1 MRQPKLIDYILL
13 TTLSLIWAS
22 AFFNIKI
29 ATYSFGPVTIAFL
42 RVFFGAIPVLLLC
55 YYKNIKIEAFS
66 KDWHWFAMIGFINL
80 VAPFFLI
87 AYGVKSV
94 QSNLAA
100 ILMSTT
106 PLSSTV
112 LGHFF
117 TKNEK
122 FNLIKTFGILIGFSG
137 IVFLFSDNIL
147 IDENNFTSALL
158 ILLGSTC
165 YVVGGVLTLKI
176 SKKKNEN
183 VTGSILIWAII
194 YVRAFG
200 LGPFAG
206 LLSIFTADVGTL
218 GKLFSEATDNAD
230 KKQIEGITA
239 TGSNKSSIIRY
250 GLIPQ
255 IFPIFISQS
264 LYFFESNTRSA
275 VILGVVGAGGIGLQ
289 LTERMKAQYWDQT
302 LFIIVLILIMVAII
316 DSISRA
322 IRKRIIYE

>member
-1 MRQPKLIDYILL
+1 MKTPKLIDYVLL
-13 TTLSLIWAS
+13 TILALIWAS

-29 ATYSFGPVTIAFL
+29 ATYSFGPITIAFL

-66 KDWHWFAMIGFINL
+66 KDWHWFAIIGLINL

-112 LGHFF
+112 LAHFY

-122 FNLIKTFGILIGFSG
+122 FNIIKTVGILIGFSG
-137 IVFLFSDNIL
+137 IVYLFSDNIL
-147 IDENNFTSALL
+147 IDQNNFVSALL

-165 YVVGGVLTLKI
+165 YVIGGVLTLKI

-194 YVRAFG
+194 ILIPFVSIIEQPWQSVPRTDSLISVIYLGIVPTGIAWLLRFRILKNNGLIFQSQVSYLIPIFGTILGFIFLKELITTKVIISLIAVCIGVYFVRKG
-200 LGPFAG
+200 DN
-206 LLSIFTADVGTL
+206 SK
-218 GKLFSEATDNAD
+218 KLFN
-230 KKQIEGITA
+230 
-239 TGSNKSSIIRY
+239 
-250 GLIPQ
+250 
-255 IFPIFISQS
+255 F
-264 LYFFESNTRSA
+264 
-275 VILGVVGAGGIGLQ
+275 
-289 LTERMKAQYWDQT
+289 
-302 LFIIVLILIMVAII
+302 
-316 DSISRA
+316 
-322 IRKRIIYE
+322 

>member
-1 MRQPKLIDYILL
+1 MKKPKLLDYFLL
-13 TTLSLIWAS
+13 TILALIWAS

-42 RVFFGAIPVLLLC
+42 RVFFGAIPVLIIC
-55 YYKNIKIEAFS
+55 YYRNIKIEAFS
-66 KDWHWFAMIGFINL
+66 RDWHWFAMIGFINL

-112 LGHFF
+112 LGHFYL
-117 TKNEK
+117 KNEK

-137 IVFLFSDNIL
+137 ILYLFSDNLL
-147 IDENNFTSALL
+147 IHENNFLSALL

-176 SKKKNEN
+176 KNKKNEN

-194 YVRAFG
+194 ILIPLVSF
-200 LGPFAG
+200 
-206 LLSIFTADVGTL
+206 
-218 GKLFSEATDNAD
+218 
-230 KKQIEGITA
+230 IEQPW
-239 TGSNKSSIIRY
+239 NLRPRLDSSISVIYLGLVSTGIAWLLRFRILINN
-250 GLIPQ
+250 GLIFQ
-255 IFPIFISQS
+255 SQVSYLIPIFG
-264 LYFFESNTRSA
+264 T
-275 VILGVVGAGGIGLQ
+275 ILSYIFLKE
-289 LTERMKAQYWDQT
+289 LITFK
-302 LFIIVLILIMVAII
+302 VLISLLAVSVGIYFV
-316 DSISRA
+316 
-322 IRKRIIYE
+322 RKADN

>member
-1 MRQPKLIDYILL
+1 MRQPKLFDYILL
-13 TTLSLIWAS
+13 TLLALIWAS

-29 ATYSFGPVTIAFL
+29 ATYSFGPITIAFL

-55 YYKNIKIEAFS
+55 YFKNIKIEAFS

-87 AYGVKSV
+87 AYGVQSV

-112 LGHFF
+112 LGHFY

-137 IVFLFSDNIL
+137 IIFLFSDNLMIN
-147 IDENNFTSALL
+147 ENNFISALL

-176 SKKKNEN
+176 SKKRNEN
-183 VTGSILIWAII
+183 VTGSILIWATII
-194 YVRAFG
+194 LIPLVVMIDQPWNIVPRLDSTISVIY
-200 LGPFAG
+200 LGIVSTGIAW
-206 LLSIFTADVGTL
+206 LLRFRILVT
-218 GKLFSEATDNAD
+218 N
-230 KKQIEGITA
+230 
-239 TGSNKSSIIRY
+239 
-250 GLIPQ
+250 GLIFQ
-255 IFPIFISQS
+255 SQVSYLIPIFGTILSFIFLKELITIKVLVS
-264 LYFFESNTRSA
+264 LIAVSVGIYFVR
-275 VILGVVGAGGIGLQ
+275 
-289 LTERMKAQYWDQT
+289 KADIQPN
-302 LFIIVLILIMVAII
+302 
-316 DSISRA
+316 S
-322 IRKRIIYE
+322 

>member
-1 MRQPKLIDYILL
+1 MRQPKILDYFLL
-13 TTLSLIWAS
+13 TLLALIWAS

-55 YYKNIKIEAFS
+55 YIKKVKIEAFS
-66 KDWHWFAMIGFINL
+66 KDWHRFAMIGFINL

-87 AYGVKSV
+87 AYGVQSV

-112 LGHFF
+112 LGHFYL
-117 TKNEK
+117 KNEK
-122 FNLIKTFGILIGFSG
+122 FNFIKTVGILIGFAG
-137 IVFLFSDNIL
+137 IIFLFSDNIL
-147 IDENNFTSALL
+147 IDENNFFSALL

-194 YVRAFG
+194 VLIPLVCLIEKPWVLEPRLDSTISVIYLG
-200 LGPFAG
+200 LVSTGIAW
-206 LLSIFTADVGTL
+206 LLRFKILV
-218 GKLFSEATDNAD
+218 N
-230 KKQIEGITA
+230 
-239 TGSNKSSIIRY
+239 N
-250 GLIPQ
+250 GLIFQ
-255 IFPIFISQS
+255 SQVSYLIPIFGTILSYIFLKELITIKVFIS
-264 LYFFESNTRSA
+264 LIAVVIGIYF
-275 VILGVVGAGGIGLQ
+275 VK
-289 LTERMKAQYWDQT
+289 KA
-302 LFIIVLILIMVAII
+302 
-316 DSISRA
+316 R
-322 IRKRIIYE
+322 

>member
-1 MRQPKLIDYILL
+1 MKQPKLLDYLL
-13 TTLSLIWAS
+13 LVLLALIWAS

-55 YYKNIKIEAFS
+55 YYKDIKIEAFS

-112 LGHFF
+112 LGHFY

-122 FNLIKTFGILIGFSG
+122 FNFIKTFGILIGFSG
-137 IVFLFSDNIL
+137 ILYLFSDNLL
-147 IDENNFTSALL
+147 IDDNNFLSALL

-176 SKKKNEN
+176 KKKKNEN
-183 VTGSILIWAII
+183 VTGSILIWAVII
-194 YVRAFG
+194 LIPLVSFIEQPWNVTPRLDSTISVIYLG
-200 LGPFAG
+200 LVSTGIAW
-206 LLSIFTADVGTL
+206 LLRFRILV
-218 GKLFSEATDNAD
+218 N
-230 KKQIEGITA
+230 
-239 TGSNKSSIIRY
+239 N
-250 GLIPQ
+250 GLIFQ
-255 IFPIFISQS
+255 SQVSYLIPIFG
-264 LYFFESNTRSA
+264 T
-275 VILGVVGAGGIGLQ
+275 ILSYIFLKE
-289 LTERMKAQYWDQT
+289 LITTK
-302 LFIIVLILIMVAII
+302 VLISLIAVCVGIYFV
-316 DSISRA
+316 
-322 IRKRIIYE
+322 RKADNKKIT